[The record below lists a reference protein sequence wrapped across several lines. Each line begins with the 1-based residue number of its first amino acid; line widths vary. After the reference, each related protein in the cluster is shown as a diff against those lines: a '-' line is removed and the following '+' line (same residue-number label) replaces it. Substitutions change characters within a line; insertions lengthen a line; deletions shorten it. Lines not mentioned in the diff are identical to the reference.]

1 MGRLIRALVGGI
13 GYTLSPRKSGAMYLR
28 GQLRRARLPQGE
40 LPAQFYR
47 DATRYAYDS
56 AAVMAEHDP
65 RETRATHFVDHLD
78 YLAIVVEDALNG
90 EIAPVSAPLREIFE
104 RYGVPAA
111 LQPN

>member
-1 MGRLIRALVGGI
+1 MSRLIRVLVGGI
-13 GYTLSPRKSGAMYLR
+13 GYILSPKKSGAIYLR

-47 DATRYAYDS
+47 DASRYAYDS
-56 AAVMAEHDP
+56 AIIMASTDP

-90 EIAPVSAPLREIFE
+90 DISPVSAPLREIFE
-104 RYGVPAA
+104 RYGVPATA
-111 LQPN
+111 QPG